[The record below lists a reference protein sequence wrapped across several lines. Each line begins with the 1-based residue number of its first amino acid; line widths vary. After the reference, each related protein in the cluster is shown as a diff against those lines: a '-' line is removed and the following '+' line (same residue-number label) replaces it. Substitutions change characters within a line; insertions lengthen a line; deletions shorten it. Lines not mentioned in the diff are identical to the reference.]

1 MKINSI
7 TVVGGGS
14 SGWMAASALAYK
26 LPNVKVKL
34 IESPTVPIIG
44 VGESTLWPFKSFLT
58 LLDLKDEQWMEY
70 CDATYKLAI
79 KFCNFKNEGS
89 IQYDILKSIRLPKNI
104 KKINDYFHLCNMYPD
119 IFKVEDFDYWIDD
132 TSKMVRENKLTDNS
146 DVLNWN
152 FETDKA
158 YHLNAG
164 KFGVWLKENIAL
176 KSGVI
181 HIIDDVVKINVN
193 ENGIESL
200 LTKEN
205 GEIKSDLFIDCT
217 GFKSL
222 LLQKSLNVKFVDY
235 SNDLINNRAC
245 VTNIPYDNKELEL
258 SSSTDSVAIENGWFW
273 NIPLWDRIGVGYVF
287 SNKFIDDATAINQ
300 FKNALSKKYDSTR
313 AENAEYRFIDF
324 VAGRTEYRWYKNVVG
339 IGLSSAFLE
348 PLRSTGLLFIY
359 QDIIS
364 LVNTIQRKSGNI
376 RQVDVDCYND
386 SSKKEFDGFK
396 NLVMAEY
403 FLSDRDDT
411 EYWKHISKQDFFKP
425 GDPFFENLSY
435 ILTGKGFSYTEQ
447 PFNIRIMAM
456 DGISPIPP
464 AIYEQRIKYEGN
476 EYFEYLEQAK
486 TDLINQRSLTDS
498 YAKQLQSTYEFT
510 KNKIYGGRD

>member
-1 MKINSI
+1 M
-7 TVVGGGS
+7 
-14 SGWMAASALAYK
+14 
-26 LPNVKVKL
+26 
-34 IESPTVPIIG
+34 
-44 VGESTLWPFKSFLT
+44 
-58 LLDLKDEQWMEY
+58 
-70 CDATYKLAI
+70 
-79 KFCNFKNEGS
+79 
-89 IQYDILKSIRLPKNI
+89 
-104 KKINDYFHLCNMYPD
+104 
-119 IFKVEDFDYWIDD
+119 
-132 TSKMVRENKLTDNS
+132 
-146 DVLNWN
+146 
-152 FETDKA
+152 
-158 YHLNAG
+158 
-164 KFGVWLKENIAL
+164 
-176 KSGVI
+176 
-181 HIIDDVVKINVN
+181 
-193 ENGIESL
+193 
-200 LTKEN
+200 
-205 GEIKSDLFIDCT
+205 
-217 GFKSL
+217 
-222 LLQKSLNVKFVDY
+222 
-235 SNDLINNRAC
+235 
-245 VTNIPYDNKELEL
+245 
-258 SSSTDSVAIENGWFW
+258 
-273 NIPLWDRIGVGYVF
+273 
-287 SNKFIDDATAINQ
+287 
-300 FKNALSKKYDSTR
+300 
-313 AENAEYRFIDF
+313 
-324 VAGRTEYRWYKNVVG
+324 VG

-464 AIYEQRIKYEGN
+464 AIHEQRIKYEGN